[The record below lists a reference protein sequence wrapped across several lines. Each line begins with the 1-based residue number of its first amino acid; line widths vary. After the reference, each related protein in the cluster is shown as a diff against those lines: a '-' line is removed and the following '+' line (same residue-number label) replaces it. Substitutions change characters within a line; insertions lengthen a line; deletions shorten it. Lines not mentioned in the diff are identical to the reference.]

1 MDSIDLKLNSSG
13 VFKKNSVVKEVYTI
27 VDLLQENYLSS
38 NFSFCFELFKA
49 NKEKTKEVLDSFKM
63 FPRVFNNTL
72 SSKTMFYE
80 GISFNGTEVL
90 VIVDL
95 VDFQSGCYIQVF
107 AQTLES
113 AHLVYDTL
121 YHKAVKDFLSKDEI
135 MISFSDFSVGAN
147 GTLKEDTKRLKID
160 SFKTISEKYYPF
172 ISMNIF
178 MEEFLTRKESLLIL
192 TGESGTGKTKFASLV
207 LKLAAQNY
215 ELVENMIEANR
226 LEEEDGEQEDQLE
239 LRVAYFKNEDIL
251 ATDSFWS
258 LLKERR
264 FDFVILDDL
273 DYMLLPRTREAE
285 SQIDINRSKFISQLL
300 SFTDGV
306 IPTTTKFII
315 TSNKSDKDVDPALM
329 RAGRMFDIL
338 SFRPLEK
345 EEAICIW
352 NEAKLESKKDIFEE
366 HFKNNNCIYHAEL
379 GSLIYQTKLT
389 SGRKNYLKTGEE
401 KASLTEKTKSEAKKK
416 IGF

>member
-1 MDSIDLKLNSSG
+1 MNEIDLRLNSSG
-13 VFKKNSVVKEVYTI
+13 IFKKNSVVKEVYSI
-27 VDLLQENYLSS
+27 PDLLQENYLSS
-38 NFSFCFELFKA
+38 NFNFCFELFKA
-49 NKEKTKEVLDSFKM
+49 NKEKTKEILESFQLSAS
-63 FPRVFNNTL
+63 VFNTTL
-72 SSKTMFYE
+72 SSRITYYE
-80 GISFNGTEVL
+80 GVFNDTKL
-90 VIVDL
+90 LIVTDL
-95 VDFQSGCYIQVF
+95 VDFQSGCYIQIY
-107 AQTLES
+107 AQTIEV
-113 AHLVYDTL
+113 AHYFYDIL
-121 YHKAVKDFLSKDEI
+121 YNKAVKDFLSKDEV

-147 GTLKEDTKRLKID
+147 GALKEDTKRLKID

-172 ISMNIF
+172 IDMNIF

-215 ELVENMIEANR
+215 ELIENMIEANR
-226 LEEEDGEQEDQLE
+226 LEEEDEEQEDQLE

-264 FDFVILDDL
+264 FDFVVLDDL

-315 TSNKSDKDVDPALM
+315 TSNKSDKDVDSALM

-338 SFRPLEK
+338 SFRPLKK

-366 HFKNNNCIYHAEL
+366 HFKDKDCVYHAEL

-401 KASLTEKTKSEAKKK
+401 KTSLTEKTKTESKKK